1 MPVDGESILIV
12 EGDQAR
18 RSLLTQLLKQ
28 SGYRVRAISRG
39 DEAIPALEQDPP
51 TLALL
56 NWKLPGLSGLE
67 VCRAIRAHRRLRG
80 LPVILLTER
89 DELEDRLAGIETGVD
104 DYILQPYNDRE
115 LLARIRSAI
124 RVRRRSLDANPLTGL
139 PGNLAIYEELER
151 RIKDNAPLAVAYL
164 DIDNFKVYNDLYGF
178 ERGDVT
184 IRTLAEITCDSVE
197 DFVGHIGGD
206 DFVYFSIPSRI
217 AEEAHRIIKR
227 FTTALE
233 GLYSREDLKQGSI
246 TAEDRRGDVVDF
258 PLMSL
263 TIVAITNEELQITRP
278 AEVSKIV
285 AELKSYGKRKP
296 GSNYIQERRS
306 GIFRIKRDIASKRKK
321 SR

>member
-12 EGDQAR
+12 EGDQAF
-18 RSLLTQLLKQ
+18 RSLLTQLLEQ
-28 SGYRVRAISRG
+28 SGYRVHAISRG
-39 DEAIPALEQDPP
+39 DEAIPALEKDPP

-104 DYILQPYNDRE
+104 DTMLQPYNDRE

-178 ERGDVT
+178 EKGDVT

-217 AEEAHRIIKR
+217 AAEAQRIIKR
-227 FTTALE
+227 FTAALE
-233 GLYSREDLKQGSI
+233 RLYSREDLKQGSI

-258 PLMSL
+258 PLMSV
-263 TIVAITNEELQITRP
+263 TIVGITNEELKITRP

-285 AELKSYGKRKP
+285 AELKSYGKSKP